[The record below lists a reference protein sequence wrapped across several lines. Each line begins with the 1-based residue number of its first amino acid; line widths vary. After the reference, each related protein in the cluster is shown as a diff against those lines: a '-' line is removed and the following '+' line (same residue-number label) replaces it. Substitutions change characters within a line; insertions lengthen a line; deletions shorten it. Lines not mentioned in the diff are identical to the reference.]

1 MKKSF
6 LVLASLLCIVVAG
19 YSQKSNVNAA
29 KSKASSLENPDFNAA
44 KQLIEEALVNE
55 ETKGSANTWFVA
67 GYVYETSSDAEFL
80 KIKQGLG
87 GDMILAGQDAAK
99 AYEYYL
105 KAYELDQLPN
115 DKGKVKPKFSK
126 KIQQSLLKFYQEDIF
141 YYYGA
146 EKYNKHE
153 WIDAKN
159 AFEKHT
165 SILDIPFMSTMK
177 ELPIKDSLYYEK
189 QFLAAQSA
197 WGGSLYEDA
206 VRIFSDLKGKGY
218 QENKVYQSICEIYKN
233 DINDTTSYFNTLLE
247 GNNKFP
253 QEFYYLGNIINHF
266 MFSGQSQEAIKYLD
280 MAIKENPND
289 AQLYNAYSSILEQQ
303 KDIEGAK
310 KYIDQA
316 LVLDPNF
323 ADAWSTKG
331 RLIYNQAFYKEQE
344 SFNAS
349 GKELKLL
356 EEEFIKLYEESIP
369 YFQKAIELN
378 PNDFESMKTLK
389 SLYYKLS
396 SQFHINKYD
405 ELYNQMQERLN
416 NF

>member
-1 MKKSF
+1 
-6 LVLASLLCIVVAG
+6 
-19 YSQKSNVNAA
+19 
-29 KSKASSLENPDFNAA
+29 
-44 KQLIEEALVNE
+44 
-55 ETKGSANTWFVA
+55 
-67 GYVYETSSDAEFL
+67 
-80 KIKQGLG
+80 
-87 GDMILAGQDAAK
+87 MIL
-99 AYEYYL
+99 
-105 KAYELDQLPN
+105 
-115 DKGKVKPKFSK
+115 
-126 KIQQSLLKFYQEDIF
+126 
-141 YYYGA
+141 
-146 EKYNKHE
+146 
-153 WIDAKN
+153 
-159 AFEKHT
+159 FE
-165 SILDIPFMSTMK
+165 S
-177 ELPIKDSLYYEK
+177 
-189 QFLAAQSA
+189 
-197 WGGSLYEDA
+197 
-206 VRIFSDLKGKGY
+206 
-218 QENKVYQSICEIYKN
+218 
-233 DINDTTSYFNTLLE
+233 
-247 GNNKFP
+247 
-253 QEFYYLGNIINHF
+253 
-266 MFSGQSQEAIKYLD
+266 
-280 MAIKENPND
+280 NPNWSTATLNPFFWNSWIVSLID
-289 AQLYNAYSSILEQQ
+289 TYFSYNAYSSILEQQ

>member
-280 MAIKENPND
+280 MAIKENQND

-396 SQFHINKYD
+396 SQFHINKYE

>member
-369 YFQKAIELN
+369 YFHKAIELN

>member
-1 MKKSF
+1 
-6 LVLASLLCIVVAG
+6 
-19 YSQKSNVNAA
+19 
-29 KSKASSLENPDFNAA
+29 
-44 KQLIEEALVNE
+44 
-55 ETKGSANTWFVA
+55 
-67 GYVYETSSDAEFL
+67 
-80 KIKQGLG
+80 
-87 GDMILAGQDAAK
+87 
-99 AYEYYL
+99 
-105 KAYELDQLPN
+105 
-115 DKGKVKPKFSK
+115 
-126 KIQQSLLKFYQEDIF
+126 
-141 YYYGA
+141 
-146 EKYNKHE
+146 
-153 WIDAKN
+153 
-159 AFEKHT
+159 
-165 SILDIPFMSTMK
+165 MSTMK